1 MIAFPPCKIN
11 LGLHVVAKCADG
23 YHDIETCFFP
33 VPWMDV
39 LEIIPASAFQ
49 FTSTGIDIP
58 GKENENLCIKAFALL
73 RDAFKI
79 PFVKIH
85 LHKII
90 PMGAGLG
97 GGSSDAAHT
106 LRLLNTIFEL
116 KLSTEQLKNYAAQLG
131 SDCSFFIQ
139 DEPMLGTG
147 RGEILNPISVNLA
160 GYYLVLVKPN
170 VHVSTKDAY
179 AGLTPKTPLHEI
191 KEMLLQPVNSW
202 KNLLINNFETSVFQ
216 KFPEIEKVK
225 NRLYEFGATYACM
238 SGSGATVFGLFEKP
252 ISLKGIFNDCDY
264 FETALK

>member
-11 LGLHVVAKCADG
+11 LGLHVVAKRADG

-33 VPWMDV
+33 VPWTDV
-39 LEIIPASAFQ
+39 LEIIPANELQ

-58 GKENENLCIKAFALL
+58 GKEEENLCIKAFALL
-73 RDAFKI
+73 RDTFKI
-79 PFVKIH
+79 PLVKIH

-116 KLSTEQLKNYAAQLG
+116 KLSTKQLKNYASQLG

-147 RGEILNPISVNLA
+147 RGETLNPISVNLA
-160 GYYLVLVKPN
+160 GYYLVLVKPM

-179 AGLTPKTPLHEI
+179 AGLTPKAPLHEI
-191 KEMLLQPVNSW
+191 KEALLQPVKNW
-202 KNLLINNFETSVFQ
+202 KDSLVNDFETSVFQ

-225 NRLYEFGATYACM
+225 TRLYELGATYACM
-238 SGSGATVFGLFEKP
+238 SGSGATVFGLFERP
-252 ISLKGIFNDCDY
+252 ISLNGRFKDCEY

>member
-1 MIAFPPCKIN
+1 
-11 LGLHVVAKCADG
+11 
-23 YHDIETCFFP
+23 
-33 VPWMDV
+33 
-39 LEIIPASAFQ
+39 
-49 FTSTGIDIP
+49 
-58 GKENENLCIKAFALL
+58 
-73 RDAFKI
+73 
-79 PFVKIH
+79 
-85 LHKII
+85 
-90 PMGAGLG
+90 MGAGLG

-191 KEMLLQPVNSW
+191 KEVLLQPVNSW